1 MADDLL
7 PHHKH
12 VSWDQ
17 PDMSFRMYVGYPSL
31 LFDVGV
37 LACHFKTPFHPKFYV
52 NSTRREA
59 LRVHI
64 IRGSLE
70 NDPRKYAYAAAAFGA
85 IAHVPSTFYQIP
97 TVLSIK
103 AFSFRPLAWLR
114 LSMDFFALY
123 YRFNLFEGHRFST
136 AMLTSDTLLV
146 PSVLGLRG
154 NLAMLAFVILFD
166 SVVRTNTTKEFW
178 RSWTT
183 ENPREMATE
192 PEKKVVLEALITAA
206 EIANTV
212 EPLLVQDRK
221 DRYSRIFS
229 TVMTANARNTS
240 PREKAH
246 AAFRA
251 IDVNRDN
258 ELSVAEFKDFLLAR
272 GMSPNGT
279 EDRLLLDGLFRD
291 RKIATADDFC
301 ARFNKNWIHSSSISV
316 PRLPYTPRGEAQL
329 VFNALDA
336 DGSGELDLSELE
348 TLLSS
353 WSLPRSEAV
362 VYLK

>member
-1 MADDLL
+1 MNQTMADDLL

-37 LACHFKTPFHPKFYV
+37 LAYHFKTPFHPKFYV

-70 NDPRKYAYAAAAFGA
+70 SEKYAYAAAAFGA

-97 TVLSIK
+97 IVLGIK
-103 AFSFRPLAWLR
+103 AF
-114 LSMDFFALY
+114 
-123 YRFNLFEGHRFST
+123 
-136 AMLTSDTLLV
+136 LV
-146 PSVLGLRG
+146 PSLGMCRPDEHYKGILEVL
-154 NLAMLAFVILFD
+154 D
-166 SVVRTNTTKEFW
+166 D
-178 RSWTT
+178 
-183 ENPREMATE
+183 REPSRNGYRAR
-192 PEKKVVLEALITAA
+192 KKVVLEALITAA

-258 ELSVAEFKDFLLAR
+258 ELSVAEFKDFLLAC

-291 RKIATADDFC
+291 RKVATADDFC

-362 VYLK
+362 VYLKVTTAAYLT